1 MEERKWELTNKV
13 LSSAYEKLTVVD
25 LETGKELAVVT
36 DELITTA
43 DDRLAVKL
51 TPRA

>member
-1 MEERKWELTNKV
+1 MEKQTNSV
-13 LSSAYEKLTVVD
+13 LSSDYEKLTVVD
-25 LETGKELAVVT
+25 IETGEELAVVT

-51 TPRA
+51 VPRV